1 MGLVYDS
8 FVSTGYGPNGL
19 PTSSNIFQRFAA
31 PSIISKHE
39 LERH

>member
-8 FVSTGYGPNGL
+8 FVSTDYGPNGL
-19 PTSSNIFQRFAA
+19 PASSNIFQRFAA